1 MEGKLSST
9 SRQKPIHCGALFSPH
24 FFIWLILEQN
34 NTLIPTILLHP
45 KSMEIFGRS
54 IQIVLLG
61 FCDLIVPKYTARLP
75 TNYYSLH
82 NWYRCGMN
90 GFDKGLQGFFFSFS
104 LLLSV

>member
-9 SRQKPIHCGALFSPH
+9 SHQKPIHCGALFSPH

-34 NTLIPTILLHP
+34 NTLIPTVLLHP

-61 FCDLIVPKYTARLP
+61 FCDLIVPKYTARVP